1 MPSVDL
7 REFIDLTPY
16 DRTETE
22 LVDRAKTW
30 MAAKFPGWNPP
41 EGSLDLALI
50 EAFAVVVAEDV
61 YAVNRIPGALAEGI
75 AALYGETRDLGAAP
89 TTSVTFHFGDALGH
103 VVPGGTRVRLVVGAD
118 QVVFVTDADAVA
130 VAPAVVATIGATGET
145 LTSAANGVAAGV
157 LLDPLDMLPDVDTVE
172 LAAVVGNGR
181 DPEDQGAFLNRFGAR
196 LRLLV
201 TTLVRPEQFTDFVL
215 SDPAVSRATSIDR
228 WDPTVPG
235 VVLGHV
241 TVAVSGPG
249 GAALSA
255 GVKAALLTDLQE
267 AASGDLTVHVI
278 DPTITAVAITTT
290 VLRFA
295 GFTDAEVQANVL
307 AALDAYLN
315 PDTWGAGVNPWPATV
330 YRNELLSVIDSA
342 EGVDRV
348 VSLTVPAGDTALAGT
363 APLADLGATAI
374 TVQAP

>member
-30 MAAKFPGWNPP
+30 AAVKFPGWNPP

-50 EAFAVVVAEDV
+50 EAFAVVIAEDV
-61 YAVNRIPGALAEGI
+61 YAVNRLPGALAEGI
-75 AALYGETRDLGAAP
+75 AALYGVARDQGAPP
-89 TTSVTFHFGDALGH
+89 TTSVTFNFGDALGH
-103 VVPGGTRVRLVVGAD
+103 AVLAGTRVRLVVGAD

-130 VAPAVVATIGATGET
+130 VAPATEATIGATAEGN
-145 LTSAANGVAAGV
+145 TSVANGVAAGA
-157 LLDPLDMLPDVDTVE
+157 LLDALDMLPDVDTVE
-172 LAAVVGNGR
+172 LAAGVGNGR
-181 DPEDQGAFLNRFGAR
+181 DPEDQSAFLARFGAK

-201 TTLVRPEQFTDFVL
+201 TTLVRAEQFTDFAL
-215 SDPAVSRATSIDR
+215 TDPAVSRATSIDK

-235 VVLGHV
+235 VVTGHV
-241 TVAVSGPG
+241 TVAVAGAG

-255 GVKAALLTDLQE
+255 PVKAALLAALQG
-267 AASGDLTVHVI
+267 AASADLAVHVI

-290 VLRFA
+290 VRRFA
-295 GFTDAEVQANVL
+295 GFTNEEVEANVT
-307 AALDAYLN
+307 AALTAYLS
-315 PDTWGAGVNPWPATV
+315 PDTWGAGEDPWPATV
-330 YRNELLSVIDSA
+330 YRNELLSLLDAV

-348 VSLTVPAGDTALAGT
+348 VSLTVPAGDAALAGI
-363 APLADLGATAI
+363 APLADLGALAV